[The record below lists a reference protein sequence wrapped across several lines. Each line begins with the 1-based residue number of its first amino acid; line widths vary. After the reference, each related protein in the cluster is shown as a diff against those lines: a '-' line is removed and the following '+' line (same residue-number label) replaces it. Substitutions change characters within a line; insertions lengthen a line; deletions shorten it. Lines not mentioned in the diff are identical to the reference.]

1 MKIKRILE
9 FVYTALYICK
19 PEFKTVMR
27 NYADYYDC
35 IDVFS
40 SCMQHSKFIYLC
52 WVFASI
58 LYLGSL
64 LFITIISRQNI
75 HQPIVVKELR
85 FHYIFISRPDPG
97 MPWEDVAN
105 VILFIPMGAFLYR
118 FAGKY
123 IHWYG
128 SILTGAICSGLIEYT
143 QYRLQCGFC
152 DINDFM
158 NNILGDVIGYF
169 ICLFVFTLIYKIKRL
184 CTRN

>member
-1 MKIKRILE
+1 MLITMIVLM
-9 FVYTALYICK
+9 I
-19 PEFKTVMR
+19 
-27 NYADYYDC
+27 
-35 IDVFS
+35 FS

-52 WVFASI
+52 WVFAAI

-143 QYRLQCGFC
+143 QYRL
-152 DINDFM
+152 
-158 NNILGDVIGYF
+158 NILVRWALPQLSVI
-169 ICLFVFTLIYKIKRL
+169 IVISHVPQL
-184 CTRN
+184 CFKQLPATSSIHCTFYHF

>member
-1 MKIKRILE
+1 M
-9 FVYTALYICK
+9 YTQLYIFANQNLKQLCAIMLI
-19 PEFKTVMR
+19 TMIVL
-27 NYADYYDC
+27 
-35 IDVFS
+35 IIFS

-52 WVFASI
+52 WVFAAI

-105 VILFIPMGAFLYR
+105 VILFIPMGAFLYK

-158 NNILGDVIGYF
+158 NNILGELIGYF